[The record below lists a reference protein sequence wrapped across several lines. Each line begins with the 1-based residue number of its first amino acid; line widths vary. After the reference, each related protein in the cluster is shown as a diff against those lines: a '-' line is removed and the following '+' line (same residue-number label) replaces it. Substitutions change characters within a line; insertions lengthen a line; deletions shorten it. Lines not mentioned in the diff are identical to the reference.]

1 MTPTPATP
9 QHIVVVGAGP
19 VGLALTYGLASA
31 GVQVT
36 LIERDPAVS
45 RQLRA
50 STFHPPTLDMLDAW
64 GITDELL
71 RRGRITPRWQIRLH
85 ETGEHVSFDLSVLG
99 DETAH
104 PYRLQCEQSVLSEA
118 LEARLRQMPGV
129 RILRG
134 RTVSAVGQ
142 DAGSA
147 WVEVRAAGEASGAAT
162 SDASASR
169 DAERLEAAYVVGCD
183 GAHSLVRKTIGADF
197 EGTIYPDVTLLA
209 TTDFDFGSMWGDLDG
224 VNYIWQDSGTYS
236 LLHLPSIWRISL
248 HPTSDAP
255 LEVEADPARIEAR
268 LRELFPGHGPFPLVE
283 IRPYRVHKRLAT
295 RWRDRR
301 LLIAGDAAHLNNPKG
316 GMGMNGGIHDAMC
329 LCEHLVRALDGAPP
343 QDLDGYER
351 QRLPVIRDD
360 IIGQADRNHARM
372 QIRDLTERRAALAR
386 LQAVIDD
393 PDRCRAY
400 LRQTSMLEGLDK
412 ARALAR
418 GEATA

>member
-1 MTPTPATP
+1 
-9 QHIVVVGAGP
+9 
-19 VGLALTYGLASA
+19 
-31 GVQVT
+31 
-36 LIERDPAVS
+36 
-45 RQLRA
+45 
-50 STFHPPTLDMLDAW
+50 
-64 GITDELL
+64 
-71 RRGRITPRWQIRLH
+71 
-85 ETGEHVSFDLSVLG
+85 
-99 DETAH
+99 
-104 PYRLQCEQSVLSEA
+104 VLSEA
-118 LEARLRQMPGV
+118 LEARLRQMSGV

-134 RTVSAVGQ
+134 RTVRAVGQ
-142 DAGSA
+142 DAGGA
-147 WVEVRAAGEASGAAT
+147 WVEVTAAGEAGGAAT
-162 SDASASR
+162 SDAPASP
-169 DAERLEAAYVVGCD
+169 DAERIEAAYVVGCD
-183 GAHSLVRKTIGADF
+183 GAHSLVRKTIGAEF

-209 TTDFDFGSMWGDLDG
+209 TTGFDFGSMWEDLDG
-224 VNYIWQDSGTYS
+224 VNYIWQESGTYS
-236 LLHLPSIWRISL
+236 LLHLPSIWRVSL

-255 LEVEADPARIEAR
+255 LEIEADPARIEAR

-372 QIRDLTERRAALAR
+372 QIRDLAERRAALAR